1 MEPDAELVLI
11 VGAARSGTTLL
22 RLILDCHPE
31 IGSPAEAGI
40 PALIDHATK
49 VWWTIEGADV
59 ERRTARVADDF
70 ATGHGEQGRQ
80 APPLTLLTPH
90 AQSAVRETVVRPMNY
105 YCARGGKRIYCDKSL
120 DSVHYLES
128 VKVLFPSARYLL
140 VFRHA
145 MDTVASGLE
154 ACPWGFSG
162 YGYAPFVQRSPD
174 NLVCALVTYWLEHVA
189 RALEWEDRHPELC
202 HRVRYEDLVAHAK
215 DTAAAALEFLGVERD
230 LSILEK
236 TFDRGPV
243 MTGPGDH
250 KVTYTA
256 GIHGR
261 SRGRGKRVPVSMI
274 PPPLLDAMNARLE
287 ALGYGAVG
295 PAWNSEPAEG
305 AKLEQAGGAWG
316 AALAEAMAEA
326 GTRLSSGD
334 EYEAGSIAIIAQD
347 AESLRWV
354 WEPRAARLYQG
365 DGEVERV
372 VTGAAEDL
380 VMMIRNE
387 VDVGTLLRSGRIR
400 LLSAGEDSPYSDEV
414 RVMTSVLSM
423 FRG

>member
-1 MEPDAELVLI
+1 
-11 VGAARSGTTLL
+11 
-22 RLILDCHPE
+22 
-31 IGSPAEAGI
+31 
-40 PALIDHATK
+40 
-49 VWWTIEGADV
+49 
-59 ERRTARVADDF
+59 
-70 ATGHGEQGRQ
+70 
-80 APPLTLLTPH
+80 
-90 AQSAVRETVVRPMNY
+90 MNY

-174 NLVCALVTYWLEHVA
+174 NLVCALSDLLAGHVA

-295 PAWNSEPAEG
+295 RPGTANQPKARSWS
-305 AKLEQAGGAWG
+305 KLGERGVRRSRRRWRRRGRDCHQATN
-316 AALAEAMAEA
+316 
-326 GTRLSSGD
+326 TR
-334 EYEAGSIAIIAQD
+334 
-347 AESLRWV
+347 R
-354 WEPRAARLYQG
+354 ARLRSSHRMRSRCG
-365 DGEVERV
+365 GCGSRARLACTKEMGRWERV

-380 VMMIRNE
+380 VMMIRM
-387 VDVGTLLRSGRIR
+387 R
-400 LLSAGEDSPYSDEV
+400 
-414 RVMTSVLSM
+414 
-423 FRG
+423 